1 MSTNESL
8 PVDVASPAWSP
19 LRLLTG
25 PVLGL
30 IAVLAVFSILLGA
43 RGEEGALGSFA
54 SLSNVQILVYSNT
67 HIAVLALGMLLIMI
81 SGGID
86 LSIGS
91 VVALVT
97 VTTMYMF
104 KTAYAW
110 NSSTTIASLMAVSA
124 GLGTGAACGLINGLV
139 ITRLGVAPFVA
150 TLGMLNIARGLAQW
164 IAKSQPMPFPRGT
177 RPGWVSALADTYP
190 KHGLFNPGFWSLV
203 VLAFLVALLLRR
215 TILGRYCYAIGS
227 NEATARL
234 CGVGIDRTKVTLYT
248 IAGLLSG
255 WAGILLFAQIDGGDP
270 TVAVGM
276 ELDVIAAV
284 VIGGASL
291 AGGVGTVSGT
301 LVGVLILSI
310 LFNGVNRFHVPIQM
324 QLILSGVIIIAN
336 TALSRWR
343 QKT

>member
-1 MSTNESL
+1 VSTNELL
-8 PVDVASPAWSP
+8 PVDRPSATWSP

-30 IAVLAVFSILLGA
+30 IAVLAVFSILLGV

-67 HIAVLALGMLLIMI
+67 HLAVLALGMLLIMI

-86 LSIGS
+86 LSVGS

-110 NSSTTIASLMAVSA
+110 NSSVMMASFMAIAA
-124 GLGTGAACGLINGLV
+124 GLGTGAACGLINGLI
-139 ITRLGVAPFVA
+139 ITRLRVAPFVA
-150 TLGMLNIARGLAQW
+150 TLGMLSIARGLAQW
-164 IAKSQPMPFPRGT
+164 IAESRPMPFPRGT
-177 RPGWVSALADTYP
+177 RPGWVSSLADTYP
-190 KHGLFNPGFWSLV
+190 KNGLFNPGFWSLV
-203 VLAFLVALLLRR
+203 ILAFLVAMLLRR
-215 TILGRYCYAIGS
+215 TILGRYCYAVGS

-234 CGVGIDRTKVTLYT
+234 CGVGIDRTKVTLYML
-248 IAGLLSG
+248 AGLLSG
-255 WAGILLFAQIDGGDP
+255 WAGILLFAQIDGGNP
-270 TVAVGM
+270 TVAVGL

-301 LVGVLILSI
+301 LIGVLILGI
-310 LFNGVNRFHVPIQM
+310 LVNGVNRFHVPIQM
-324 QLILSGVIIIAN
+324 QYILIGVIIIAN

-343 QKT
+343 QKA